1 MAYKQDRPYLIIWR
15 IPPTDRRAEFQ
26 HGWFTSEEVGNFF
39 RNHSNPKRPK
49 AQFVNPEDIEWLPGE
64 LIDMKMYKQEFH
76 HDYDSIHEIFN
87 SDSLAAQRFREG
99 SSLNDLFWEI
109 EW

>member
-1 MAYKQDRPYLIIWR
+1 MAYRQDRPYLIIWR
-15 IPPTDRRAEFQ
+15 IPPSKTRAEYQ
-26 HGWFTSEEVGNFF
+26 HGWYTAEEVGRFF
-39 RNHSNPKRPK
+39 RNHSNPTRAK
-49 AQFVNPEDIEWLPGE
+49 DIHVDPDKIVYLPAE

-99 SSLNDLFWEI
+99 SSLNDLLWEI